1 MPMKNRIT
9 AICLLPVL
17 VYAGSMVSSCSRDTQ
32 STARWRQ
39 LPSLAVSGDDFSQG
53 TSAMYAGHA
62 GNMTIVAGGA
72 NFPDAPVAEGG
83 KKRFYDLIHIM
94 YDTPEGQDG
103 WIQAGKLPEPA
114 AYGASYQLQ
123 DEIVIAG
130 GANASGTLK
139 TVYSLRPGG
148 NITADK
154 VIVEQSEDLPFGV
167 EQGGWSMYGSVL
179 YLAGGLTDG
188 TPSLAVLACD
198 TQDCGRPWKVVATMP
213 EAFVQ
218 PVLYVHGE
226 TLYIWGGF
234 DPRSR
239 AVADYGYRCELTSGK
254 WERIGGLPDGGTMTG
269 SAAAVAADGSL
280 YVAGGVN
287 LEVFSGG
294 LRRDARQ
301 MHEYLTHEPSW
312 YRFNQMLWR
321 FDPET
326 GEWTAMGA
334 SEHSAR
340 AGASLVPAGGGLM
353 LLGGETKPGIRT
365 PDVLMLKF

>member
-1 MPMKNRIT
+1 MKNRFI
-9 AICLLPVL
+9 AIFILPALLI
-17 VYAGSMVSSCSRDTQ
+17 AGRMVSSRRGDTQ
-32 STARWRQ
+32 NTAQWKP
-39 LPSLAVSGDDFSQG
+39 LPSLAVSGGDFAQG
-53 TSAMYAGHA
+53 VSAMYAGYA
-62 GNMTIVAGGA
+62 GDMTIVAGGA
-72 NFPDAPVAEGG
+72 NFPDVPVAEGG

-94 YDTPEGQDG
+94 RGAADGQAE
-103 WIQAGKLPEPA
+103 WVQAGSLPEPA
-114 AYGASYQLQ
+114 AYGASYQLA

-139 TVYSLRPGG
+139 TVYSLHPDG
-148 NITADK
+148 NG
-154 VIVEQSEDLPFGV
+154 VIVEQTADLPFAV
-167 EQGGWSMYGSVL
+167 EQGGWAKSGSVL

-188 TPSLAVLACD
+188 RPSLAVLACD
-198 TQDCGRPWKVVATMP
+198 TQDCCRQWKVVATMP

-234 DPRSR
+234 DPQSR
-239 AVADYGYRCELTSGK
+239 AVADYGFRCDLTAGQ

-269 SAAAVAADGSL
+269 SAAAVGADGTL

-294 LRRDARQ
+294 LRRDASQ
-301 MHEYLTHEPSW
+301 MHEYLTHEPAW
-312 YRFNQMLWR
+312 YRFNRMLWE
-321 FDPET
+321 FDQTT
-326 GEWTAMGA
+326 GEWSAMGT

-340 AGASLVPAGGGLM
+340 AGASLVAADGGLI

-365 PDVLMLKF
+365 PDVLMLEL